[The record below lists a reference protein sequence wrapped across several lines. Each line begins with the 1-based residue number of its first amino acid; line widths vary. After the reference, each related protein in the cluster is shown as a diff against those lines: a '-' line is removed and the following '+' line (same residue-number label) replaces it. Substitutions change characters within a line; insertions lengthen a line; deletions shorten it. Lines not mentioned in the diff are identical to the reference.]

1 MASTGRS
8 LPRTDDLATPFDWSD
23 TPLGSREGWSREL
36 AVAIDSA
43 IDARTAGPCRPAAA
57 TPEPATPAPAPPDI
71 ATPDPAAVLDALF
84 RAAPLGLAV
93 WDRKLRFLR
102 INRTLAEMNGIPAED
117 HVGRH
122 PAEILPDIQDLDAIV
137 GRWQDILDTGV
148 PWMNVEVHGAT
159 PADREAQRSWIE
171 HFFPIEANGEIL
183 GIGAIIEETTERR
196 RIENDLRASEARFQ
210 HFAAA
215 SSDVLWI
222 RNVVTGAF
230 EFVSPSLGSQLGL
243 LGTGEDN
250 VNLLDMILPE
260 DFPAAWET
268 LRRAR
273 DGHPTAHDCRARR
286 PRDGAILWVRIT
298 AFPMRDKD
306 GVIRRL
312 GGIVRD
318 ITADRASSE
327 RLTVLVGELQHRTR
341 NLMGIT
347 QAIVE
352 NTLENA
358 TDFATF
364 TGKIRDRIAAL
375 SRAEGLLSQVQGRE
389 RVAFSELIRGELA
402 AFGALPEET
411 DRVRLAGPDDVPLR
425 SSSVQTLALAIHE
438 LVTNAVKYG
447 ALGADK
453 GYLTI
458 RWWIEERG
466 GSQCLTVDWRE
477 HGVVMA
483 PPQATAGISG
493 QGRELI
499 EHALPYQLGATTR
512 FILGDDGVHC
522 TITLPVSNVGSMP

>member
-1 MASTGRS
+1 MPG
-8 LPRTDDLATPFDWSD
+8 
-23 TPLGSREGWSREL
+23 
-36 AVAIDSA
+36 
-43 IDARTAGPCRPAAA
+43 
-57 TPEPATPAPAPPDI
+57 
-71 ATPDPAAVLDALF
+71 PAAVLDALF
-84 RAAPLGLAV
+84 RTAPLGLAV
-93 WDRKLRFLR
+93 WDRNLRFLR

-122 PAEILPDIQDLDAIV
+122 PKEILPDIEDLDAIV
-137 GRWQDILDTGV
+137 ERWQQVLDTGV
-148 PWMNVEVHGAT
+148 PWMNVEIYGAT
-159 PADREAQRSWIE
+159 PADREVQRSWIE
-171 HFFPIEANGEIL
+171 HFFPIEANGRIL
-183 GIGAIIEETTERR
+183 GLGAIIEETTERR
-196 RIENDLRASEARFQ
+196 RIESALRASEARFQ

-222 RNVVTGAF
+222 RNVATGRF
-230 EFVSPSLGSQLGL
+230 EFISPSLGSQLEPPGA
-243 LGTGEDN
+243 GDAP

-260 DFPAAWET
+260 DFPAAWAA
-268 LRRAR
+268 LRQAR
-273 DGHPTAHDCRARR
+273 EGHAIAHDCRARR
-286 PRDGAILWVRIT
+286 PRDGATLWVRIT

-327 RLTVLVGELQHRTR
+327 RLTMLVGELQHRTR

-352 NTLENA
+352 TTLESA
-358 TDFATF
+358 TDFASF
-364 TGKIRDRIAAL
+364 TSKIRDRIAAL
-375 SRAEGLLSQVQGRE
+375 SRAEGLLSQVQGRK
-389 RVAFSELIRGELA
+389 RVAFSELVRGELA

-411 DRVRLAGPDDVPLR
+411 DRVRLTGPDDVPLR

-458 RWWIEERG
+458 RWWLEDRA
-466 GSQCLTVDWRE
+466 GSGQWLNVDWRE
-477 HGVVMA
+477 HGVAMDA
-483 PPQATAGISG
+483 PQPAVSTTG

-499 EHALPYQLGATTR
+499 EQALPYQLGATTR
-512 FILGDDGVHC
+512 FTLGADGVHC
-522 TITLPVSNVGSMP
+522 TIALPVSNAGSLT

>member
-1 MASTGRS
+1 M
-8 LPRTDDLATPFDWSD
+8 PRTDQSAAAFDWAA
-23 TPLGSREGWSREL
+23 TPLGPRDAWPEDLRT
-36 AVAIDSA
+36 A
-43 IDARTAGPCRPAAA
+43 IDAAVAGRTGHGRAGAHPVR
-57 TPEPATPAPAPPDI
+57 TDDPATPA
-71 ATPDPAAVLDALF
+71 PAAVLDALF
-84 RAAPLGLAV
+84 RTAPLGLAV
-93 WDRKLRFLR
+93 WDRNLRFLR
-102 INRTLAEMNGIPAED
+102 INQTLADMNGIPAED

-122 PAEILPDIQDLDAIV
+122 PAEILPDIEDLDAIV
-137 GRWQDILDTGV
+137 ARWQEVLDTGV
-148 PWMNVEVHGAT
+148 PWMNVEVYGAT
-159 PADREAQRSWIE
+159 PADRDAQRSWVE
-171 HFFPIEANGEIL
+171 HFFPIEADGRIL
-183 GIGAIIEETTERR
+183 GLGAIIEETTERR
-196 RIENDLRASEARFQ
+196 RVENALRASEARFQ

-222 RNVVTGAF
+222 RNVATGAF
-230 EFVSPSLGSQLGL
+230 EFISPSLGSQLEV
-243 LGTGEDN
+243 LGPGGEA

-268 LRRAR
+268 LRQAR
-273 DGHPTAHDCRARR
+273 EGHPTAHDCRARR

-312 GGIVRD
+312 GGIIRD

-352 NTLENA
+352 NTLETA

-364 TGKIRDRIAAL
+364 TDKIRDRIAAL

-389 RVAFSELIRGELA
+389 RVAFPELIRGELA

-447 ALGADK
+447 ALGTEK

-458 RWWIEERG
+458 RWWLEDDLG
-466 GSQCLTVDWRE
+466 GGKGQRLTVDWRE
-477 HGVVMA
+477 HGVTMA
-483 PPQATAGISG
+483 PSQAGGGTSG

-512 FILGDDGVHC
+512 FALGDDGVHC
-522 TITLPVSNVGSMP
+522 TITLPVSTAGSMP